1 MNGFE
6 KWAKETYGDNVI
18 DNTPRYQSL
27 PYLTD
32 LKMAYKAGAAAG
44 YANGVAVMKERCA
57 EVAEADDT
65 CECSCS
71 SDYECNHCAIKK
83 NIAAAI
89 RGMEI

>member
-1 MNGFE
+1 MNEFE
-6 KWAKETYGDNVI
+6 KWAKDYKKNTHLIGGWGI
-18 DNTPRYQSL
+18 DMQAAYQ
-27 PYLTD
+27 
-32 LKMAYKAGAAAG
+32 AGAAAG

-89 RGMEI
+89 MGMK